1 MTGSAAKGAE
11 STGMQV
17 VPDLDKRLAKFRP
30 GPATMMI
37 HLALSDLPDWHAGAE
52 LRRFAY
58 VHLAPSMG
66 ALAKAKREGKA
77 RHIGVA
83 NFNIAMVEE
92 AMRLC
97 PEPLAVLLTIVLTFF
112 GAAACYRLRLHM
124 NVSFFADMLPPP
136 LRARMGLGRTF
147 QVPRP
152 LGGLTVFENA
162 LVGSMRAAG
171 LSGRHAYGAAYE
183 ALDVTGM
190 AGQAN
195 TTAGSLRLLDRKRL
209 ELARA
214 LAMRPR
220 VLLLDEIAGGLSDPE
235 TEALIGTI
243 RAVNEGGT
251 AIVWVEHVLRV
262 LTAVVTR
269 LVCLAGGQVI
279 ADGAPSDVLASD
291 AVRTAFL
298 GGGVL

>member
-1 MTGSAAKGAE
+1 VFSAVSLTVAPGEALGIVGPNGAGKTTLLDLLTGTA
-11 STGMQV
+11 
-17 VPDLDKRLAKFRP
+17 R
-30 GPATMMI
+30 
-37 HLALSDLPDWHAGAE
+37 SDAG
-52 LRRFAY
+52 R
-58 VHLAPSMG
+58 
-66 ALAKAKREGKA
+66 
-77 RHIGVA
+77 
-83 NFNIAMVEE
+83 
-92 AMRLC
+92 
-97 PEPLAVLLTIVLTFF
+97 VLLQGRDVT
-112 GAAACYRLRLHM
+112 R
-124 NVSFFADMLPPP
+124 LPPP

-152 LGGLTVFENA
+152 LGDLTVFENA
-162 LVGSMRAAG
+162 LVGATRAAG
-171 LSGRHAYGAAYE
+171 LRGRHAYGAAYE
-183 ALDVTGM
+183 ALALTGM
-190 AGQAN
+190 ADQAN
-195 TTAGSLRLLDRKRL
+195 TRSGTLRLLDRKRL

-243 RAVNEGGT
+243 RAVNSAGT

-279 ADGAPSDVLASD
+279 AEGAPSDVLASD

-298 GGGVL
+298 GGGVLE

>member
-1 MTGSAAKGAE
+1 MTE
-11 STGMQV
+11 
-17 VPDLDKRLAKFRP
+17 
-30 GPATMMI
+30 
-37 HLALSDLPDWHAGAE
+37 LALEVA
-52 LRRFAY
+52 
-58 VHLAPSMG
+58 
-66 ALAKAKREGKA
+66 
-77 RHIGVA
+77 GVA
-83 NFNIAMVEE
+83 KSYGSLPV
-92 AMRLC
+92 LSSVS
-97 PEPLAVLLTIVLTFF
+97 LAVAAGEAVGIVGPNGAGKTTLLDLLSGAGRCDAGRVL
-112 GAAACYRLRLHM
+112 LHGRD
-124 NVSFFADMLPPP
+124 VTRLPPP
-136 LRARMGLGRTF
+136 SRARMGLGRTF

-152 LGGLTVFENA
+152 LADLTVFENA
-162 LVGSMRAAG
+162 LVGATRTAG
-171 LSGRHAYGAAYE
+171 LRGRRAYGAAYE
-183 ALDVTGM
+183 ALTVAGM

-195 TTAGSLRLLDRKRL
+195 TRAGALRLLDRKRL

-235 TEALIGTI
+235 TEALIATI
-243 RAVNEGGT
+243 RAVNSAGT
-251 AIVWVEHVLRV
+251 AIIWVEHVLRV

>member
-1 MTGSAAKGAE
+1 VS
-11 STGMQV
+11 
-17 VPDLDKRLAKFRP
+17 
-30 GPATMMI
+30 
-37 HLALSDLPDWHAGAE
+37 
-52 LRRFAY
+52 
-58 VHLAPSMG
+58 
-66 ALAKAKREGKA
+66 
-77 RHIGVA
+77 GVA
-83 NFNIAMVEE
+83 KSYGSLPVFSSVS
-92 AMRLC
+92 
-97 PEPLAVLLTIVLTFF
+97 LAVAAGEAVGIVGPNGAGKTTLLDLLTGTGRCDAGRV
-112 GAAACYRLRLHM
+112 RLQGRD
-124 NVSFFADMLPPP
+124 VTRLPPP
-136 LRARMGLGRTF
+136 SRARMGLGRTF

-152 LGGLTVFENA
+152 LGDLTVFENA
-162 LVGSMRAAG
+162 LVGAMRAAG
-171 LSGRHAYGAAYE
+171 LRGRHAYAAAYE
-183 ALDVTGM
+183 ALALTGM
-190 AGQAN
+190 TGRAN
-195 TTAGSLRLLDRKRL
+195 SRAGSLRLLDRKRL

-243 RAVNEGGT
+243 RAVNAAGT

-279 ADGAPSDVLASD
+279 ADGPPSDVLASD